1 MKILYFTLIFLISL
15 SVLNAQE
22 LENFDKPKL
31 QFGLFSGILF
41 NRHIAEITSL
51 TNVTNCCPNYND
63 GQGNGYQIG
72 LLSNLSVFQNF
83 GLGLR
88 FGFKSSMN
96 SFSSNKKTELNSDTG
111 LVIGLY
117 EQIFKPSF
125 KSISATPIINFS
137 PVNNFKIFVG
147 SELELLL
154 KSNFEQEELVIDENK
169 SFFPEGTKT
178 RNFRAGIIGDINKF
192 QLNIISGFSYSFSLN
207 NKKIISIIP
216 DIYYSIPVFDIVNN
230 STWKNFSLQLGFSLL
245 FSKES
250 AEHSINLPEPLAV
263 KRDGI
268 TASVNLVGVNDSLIE
283 FVKPVIQLEEFET
296 STTHQLLGY
305 IFFDEDSTN
314 IPPRYSKI
322 SSYQTKIFSI
332 DSLFGMN
339 QIEVYHN
346 ILNIIGKRLI
356 LNPLATITVTGCNQD
371 FRNEA
376 DNTPLS
382 RRRAKE
388 VSNYLEDVWSINPNR
403 IKIEVRNLPE
413 IYSQI
418 KTANGFAENRR
429 VEITSQT
436 SSILEPIHIEDTLI
450 QISPLAIRFKPQSN
464 CEVGLHEW
472 FIEIRQFP
480 DFKKISNK
488 TDDIEDIDWQIRT
501 DSILKKPQQLVKTS
515 INYQLRVKDNNGD
528 TASTPAGVINV
539 NYISLDQKRKQATT
553 DYKTD
558 RYSVLF
564 NDSIDYILNLKTIEF
579 LNYIKSKI
587 SSNSKVT
594 ISGQT
599 DSLGDEANNL
609 IISKRRAIAVAKAL
623 RQNQKNAIGL
633 GSVIAALD
641 SELPEGRLYKRCVNI
656 IVETPINK

>member
-322 SSYQTKIFSI
+322 SSYQTKIF
-332 DSLFGMN
+332 F
-339 QIEVYHN
+339 Y
-346 ILNIIGKRLI
+346 
-356 LNPLATITVTGCNQD
+356 
-371 FRNEA
+371 
-376 DNTPLS
+376 
-382 RRRAKE
+382 
-388 VSNYLEDVWSINPNR
+388 
-403 IKIEVRNLPE
+403 
-413 IYSQI
+413 
-418 KTANGFAENRR
+418 
-429 VEITSQT
+429 
-436 SSILEPIHIEDTLI
+436 
-450 QISPLAIRFKPQSN
+450 
-464 CEVGLHEW
+464 
-472 FIEIRQFP
+472 
-480 DFKKISNK
+480 
-488 TDDIEDIDWQIRT
+488 
-501 DSILKKPQQLVKTS
+501 
-515 INYQLRVKDNNGD
+515 
-528 TASTPAGVINV
+528 
-539 NYISLDQKRKQATT
+539 
-553 DYKTD
+553 
-558 RYSVLF
+558 
-564 NDSIDYILNLKTIEF
+564 
-579 LNYIKSKI
+579 
-587 SSNSKVT
+587 
-594 ISGQT
+594 
-599 DSLGDEANNL
+599 
-609 IISKRRAIAVAKAL
+609 
-623 RQNQKNAIGL
+623 
-633 GSVIAALD
+633 
-641 SELPEGRLYKRCVNI
+641 
-656 IVETPINK
+656 